1 MSSADLYT
9 QYGSHNVV
17 PADYLKLRNI
27 VLGYT
32 FPNQLTRRI
41 GINEAR
47 LRVQMTNVAT
57 WVRNSAGKDPEAV
70 NAFDG
75 TNRDKAP
82 RQYTFS
88 LFLNF

>member
-1 MSSADLYT
+1 M
-9 QYGSHNVV
+9 
-17 PADYLKLRNI
+17 
-27 VLGYT
+27 LGYT
-32 FPNQLTRRI
+32 FPSNLTRGI

-57 WVRNSAGKDPEAV
+57 WARNGRGKDPEAV

-75 TNRDKAP
+75 SNRDKAP

-88 LFLNF
+88 LYLNF